1 MYDIVNARL
10 ELHRGPIAYA
20 LYANNLTDKRAE
32 ITANNT
38 ELTGNVP
45 TLTRFSTNQP
55 LTVGLDLSFK
65 F

>member
-1 MYDIVNARL
+1 LR
-10 ELHRGPIAYA
+10 RGPIAYA
-20 LYANNLTDKRAE
+20 LYVNNLTDKRAE

-38 ELTGNVP
+38 EITGNVP

-55 LTVGLDLSFK
+55 LTVGLDLNFK